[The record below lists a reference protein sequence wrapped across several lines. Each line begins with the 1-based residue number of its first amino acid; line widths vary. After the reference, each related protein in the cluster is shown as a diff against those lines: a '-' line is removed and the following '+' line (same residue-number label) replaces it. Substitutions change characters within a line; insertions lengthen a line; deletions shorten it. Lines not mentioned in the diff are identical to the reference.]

1 MVEFKQV
8 KFEYCG
14 DDNNKNGISEI
25 DFKVSKG
32 EMILLC
38 GCSGCGKSTILRI
51 INGLIPNFY
60 HGELT
65 GNAIICGKNYRNMSL
80 KYISE
85 FVGSVFQN
93 PRTQFFSVDVMSELA
108 FGCENQCI
116 DENEIVQRIK
126 KHSPKL
132 GIEKLLDRNIFSLSG
147 GEKQKIAISA
157 VSILNPSIVVLDE
170 PSSNLDVFTIEYLRK
185 ILKEW
190 KSEGKTIII
199 AEHKLYYLYDLVDK
213 MLYIKDGKVDFVF
226 NHNEII
232 KLNKNK
238 LEEYGLRAMN
248 LNDIDYYQNK
258 YEFDKNLKWMELS
271 NFMYTNKENFKLNI
285 KKCEIPENKII
296 ALIGHNGAGKSTL
309 ARCICGL
316 EKDDAGI
323 MVINDCEFKSKDRLK
338 LCYMVMKDVNHQLFM
353 ESVWEEVKVGLD
365 TKEDKEI
372 ALILE
377 KLNLQQYVDKH
388 PMSLS
393 GGEKQRLAIAT
404 AILSDRKIVVFDEPT
419 SGLDLC
425 HMKEFVKQVDKLKQM
440 NRTVIVITHDYEFI
454 MKSCDYI
461 VHLENGE
468 VNEKY
473 FLDKDGKKKLRN
485 FFFAGYEV

>member
-60 HGELT
+60 HDELT
-65 GNAIICGKNYRNMSL
+65 GNVIICGKNYRNMSL

-85 FVGSVFQN
+85 FIGSVFQN

-170 PSSNLDVFTIEYLRK
+170 PSSNLDVFTIEYLY
-185 ILKEW
+185 
-190 KSEGKTIII
+190 KTLIRFLTIFS
-199 AEHKLYYLYDLVDK
+199 KL
-213 MLYIKDGKVDFVF
+213 
-226 NHNEII
+226 
-232 KLNKNK
+232 
-238 LEEYGLRAMN
+238 
-248 LNDIDYYQNK
+248 
-258 YEFDKNLKWMELS
+258 
-271 NFMYTNKENFKLNI
+271 
-285 KKCEIPENKII
+285 
-296 ALIGHNGAGKSTL
+296 LIC
-309 ARCICGL
+309 R
-316 EKDDAGI
+316 
-323 MVINDCEFKSKDRLK
+323 
-338 LCYMVMKDVNHQLFM
+338 Y
-353 ESVWEEVKVGLD
+353 
-365 TKEDKEI
+365 
-372 ALILE
+372 
-377 KLNLQQYVDKH
+377 
-388 PMSLS
+388 SLS
-393 GGEKQRLAIAT
+393 LQALPAFY
-404 AILSDRKIVVFDEPT
+404 LSGD
-419 SGLDLC
+419 
-425 HMKEFVKQVDKLKQM
+425 
-440 NRTVIVITHDYEFI
+440 THIF
-454 MKSCDYI
+454 S
-461 VHLENGE
+461 
-468 VNEKY
+468 
-473 FLDKDGKKKLRN
+473 
-485 FFFAGYEV
+485 